1 ALNVLEVVLDVGRY
15 GHPAVL
21 AQLCFDVE
29 FIEPRPVIGLRGRRC
44 PREDETEQ
52 DGEGD
57 HGGDFRRVPPRLD
70 ACIHS
75 FTPWCPRHFRAAGDR
90 PESSPE
96 VRDRPRWRS
105 YQRPPPPPPTPPPE
119 LPPPPPKAEPP
130 DDAEAATTCAA
141 TAAEFCTVANAEV
154 RLIAE
159 ICSGRVRY
167 VAPREP
173 IHGAAP

>member
-1 ALNVLEVVLDVGRY
+1 HSLVPTPLESSR
-15 GHPAVL
+15 
-21 AQLCFDVE
+21 
-29 FIEPRPVIGLRGRRC
+29 
-44 PREDETEQ
+44 
-52 DGEGD
+52 
-57 HGGDFRRVPPRLD
+57 
-70 ACIHS
+70 
-75 FTPWCPRHFRAAGDR
+75 DR

-96 VRDRPRWRS
+96 MRDRPRRA

-130 DDAEAATTCAA
+130 DDPEDATTCAA
-141 TAAEFCTVANAEV
+141 TAAEFCTVDNAEV

-159 ICSGRVRY
+159 ICSGRFRY